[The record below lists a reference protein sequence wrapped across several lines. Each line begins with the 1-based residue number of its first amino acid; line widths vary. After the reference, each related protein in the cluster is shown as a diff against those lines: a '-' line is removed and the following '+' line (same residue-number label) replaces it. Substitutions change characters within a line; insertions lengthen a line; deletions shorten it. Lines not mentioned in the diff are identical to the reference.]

1 MGEAAGHRFGQII
14 GEEIFE
20 KAIYTLLKGFAE
32 KHQLY
37 LDKEET
43 RRAALLE
50 AAQVAITYGGR
61 ARDED
66 LSGSYTS
73 ELIVQALDRLAQEGA
88 SSIDLS
94 PTIKDDGGY
103 GEHF

>member
-1 MGEAAGHRFGQII
+1 MAREMTPQERAAVLL
-14 GEEIFE
+14 
-20 KAIYTLLKGFAE
+20 ASLKGWEPNLTATDVLHD
-32 KHQLY
+32 KHRIVEFTQA
-37 LDKEET
+37 T

-50 AAQVAITYGGR
+50 CVQQLREGARLAQSREVAN
-61 ARDED
+61 A
-66 LSGSYTS
+66 LSGHAYT
-73 ELIVQALDRLAQEGA
+73 IDRLAQEGA

>member
-1 MGEAAGHRFGQII
+1 MSEQRCGTCREPITM
-14 GEEIFE
+14 
-20 KAIYTLLKGFAE
+20 TLLKGFAE

-50 AAQVAITYGGR
+50 AR
-61 ARDED
+61 
-66 LSGSYTS
+66 
-73 ELIVQALDRLAQEGA
+73 QAVSKLFDQGQSQQPDYYCALLDVGNTIDRLAQEGA

>member
-1 MGEAAGHRFGQII
+1 MTPQERAAELCFKLALLVDADTHMEVDQDAM
-14 GEEIFE
+14 
-20 KAIYTLLKGFAE
+20 KAITEALTA
-32 KHQLY
+32 
-37 LDKEET
+37 T